1 MLWRVFADIDAG
13 AQFIMY
19 SMLVWTMHA
28 PQKIGFVK
36 YFCLF
41 FQHLIQVSCLV
52 WKCPETFINS
62 EPYIVHPHSTSTI
75 TERKKSGT
83 FLINE
88 YSLLVSNCPWSESHT
103 SLTSQ
108 FFDYFSNSASTL
120 WNVKKCKIHLKK
132 GLQNEHT

>member
-13 AQFIMY
+13 AHSSWCTLGYI
-19 SMLVWTMHA
+19 VWTMHA
-28 PQKIGFVK
+28 PQKKGFVK
-36 YFCLF
+36 HFYMFV
-41 FQHLIQVSCLV
+41 QHWVQVSYLLKMYWNIYKQWTVYC
-52 WKCPETFINS
+52 T
-62 EPYIVHPHSTSTI
+62 STSTI

-108 FFDYFSNSASTL
+108 FFEYFSNSASTL
-120 WNVKKCKIHLKK
+120 WNVKKCKINLKK
-132 GLQNEHT
+132 GL